1 MIVPVE
7 DADDAEE
14 ADEESSSTRSSVNRS
29 VSSSSSSSASSKGI
43 GGGVGKPASFALA
56 KDLCRSL
63 MICDGAVKGYHRDL
77 IASRESPFR
86 REIGQKREI
95 GTRGC

>member
-14 ADEESSSTRSSVNRS
+14 ADEESSSIGSSVNRS
-29 VSSSSSSSASSKGI
+29 VSSSSSASLKGI
-43 GGGVGKPASFALA
+43 GGGGGKPASFALA

-63 MICDGAVKGYHRDL
+63 MIYDGIVKGYHRGSGL
-77 IASRESPFR
+77 GSKGKGRFVV
-86 REIGQKREI
+86 K
-95 GTRGC
+95 